1 MICNYFPSWY
11 SWIIFLS
18 LMLLEVRYLLIKFPF
33 RKTFCLLN
41 SFKNIT
47 KHILN
52 QKWLMVY
59 IISLN
64 SSKELTITEERSV
77 FYKEIY
83 VFSYVSLKLGNW
95 FLFALWQYKTDIRKF
110 ILQIFLLGHCNTIFF
125 FLCGKYIVTLLFLQ
139 RRKPVHP
146 TCVYEHTCIQK
157 WISHKA
163 YNPKH

>member
-110 ILQIFLLGHCNTIFF
+110 ILQIFLLGHCNTV
-125 FLCGKYIVTLLFLQ
+125 FLFPVWKIYCDVT
-139 RRKPVHP
+139 VP
-146 TCVYEHTCIQK
+146 TMK
-157 WISHKA
+157 KA
-163 YNPKH
+163 SPSYLCLWTHMYTEMNITQGL